1 VSSHLNALNALN
13 ISAPSELIV
22 LDACI
27 LMSGVLRPLLLNLAQ
42 TGLFEPVWSSY
53 IGLEWR
59 RNAARLWPINGD
71 LLNDEWEQMQQRFPQ
86 ACFDPPMV
94 EALVNAEQ
102 LADAGPQSL
111 SAPEYTAQKYTAR
124 FETLPKPLLRRSD
137 AKDHHVIMAG
147 VRAWNETC
155 AKEEAAIKACTVSQQ
170 GTVGQQGPS
179 AQKNTGTQKK
189 FSANILT
196 WNIRDFNRTELRQ
209 LHLGL
214 LDPDQLLSGWWA
226 DHQPLITH
234 HLECVIQ
241 TLINDGRR
249 QTAPIADF
257 LHRERLFR
265 FKQLY
270 LHSV

>member
-1 VSSHLNALNALN
+1 MGTLAAGLDVNQVKRLFRQTEFFTSSLEQIIN
-13 ISAPSELIV
+13 INDINTHAQPDMVV

-42 TGLFEPVWSSY
+42 AGLFRPIWSSY

-59 RNAARLWPINGD
+59 RNAARLWPINRD
-71 LLNDEWEQMQQRFPQ
+71 LLSDEWAQMQQRFPQ
-86 ACFDPPMV
+86 ACFDP
-94 EALVNAEQ
+94 
-102 LADAGPQSL
+102 S
-111 SAPEYTAQKYTAR
+111 KI
-124 FETLPKPLLRRSD
+124 ETHLDSQPKPLLRRSD

-147 VRAWNETC
+147 VRALSEYC
-155 AKEEAAIKACTVSQQ
+155 AMKPTSVNVVKVSQQ
-170 GTVGQQGPS
+170 STS
-179 AQKNTGTQKK
+179 ALQDVNMLNKVST
-189 FSANILT
+189 NILT

-209 LHLGL
+209 LNLGL
-214 LDPDQLLSGWWA
+214 LDPDQLLCSWWLKHRA
-226 DHQPLITH
+226 LVTH

-249 QTAPIADF
+249 EPAPIPDF

-270 LHSV
+270 LKGA

>member
-1 VSSHLNALNALN
+1 
-13 ISAPSELIV
+13 
-22 LDACI
+22 
-27 LMSGVLRPLLLNLAQ
+27 MSGVLRPLLLNLAAA
-42 TGLFEPVWSSY
+42 GLFKPVWSSY

-59 RNAARLWPINGD
+59 RNAARLWPINRD

-94 EALVNAEQ
+94 EEINHTVFTDN
-102 LADAGPQSL
+102 P
-111 SAPEYTAQKYTAR
+111 T
-124 FETLPKPLLRRSD
+124 KPLLRRSD

-147 VRAWNETC
+147 VRAHVE
-155 AKEEAAIKACTVSQQ
+155 AKVKTGDV
-170 GTVGQQGPS
+170 V
-179 AQKNTGTQKK
+179 GTQVCPKINAHKTSAAVQNMMTTRADEADLKK
-189 FSANILT
+189 TSVQILT

-226 DHQPLITH
+226 DHRELITH
-234 HLECVIQ
+234 HLEHVVQ
-241 TLINDGRR
+241 TLIKDGRR
-249 QTAPIADF
+249 QPAPISDF

-270 LHSV
+270 VKSI